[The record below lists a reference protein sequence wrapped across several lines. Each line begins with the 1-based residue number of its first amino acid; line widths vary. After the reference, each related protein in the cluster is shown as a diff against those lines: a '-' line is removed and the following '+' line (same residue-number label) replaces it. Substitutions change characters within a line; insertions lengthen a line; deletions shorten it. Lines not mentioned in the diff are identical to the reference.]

1 MSIKLSALAHMIQSL
16 SAGELAEFRCWF
28 ARFDADTGNRQPSAG
43 VPSGHAVLPAL
54 PADGTHAAGI
64 STKR

>member
-16 SAGELAEFRCWF
+16 SADELAEFRCWF
-28 ARFDADTGNRQPSAG
+28 ARFDADAGDRQRSAG
-43 VPSGHAVLPAL
+43 VPSGHAVIPEL
-54 PADGTHAAGI
+54 PADSTHAAGT

>member
-16 SAGELAEFRCWF
+16 SADDLAEFRCWF
-28 ARFDADTGNRQPSAG
+28 AQFDAAAGDRQPSGG
-43 VPSGHAVLPAL
+43 VASGHAVIPAL
-54 PADGTHAAGI
+54 PADGTHVAGI

>member
-16 SAGELAEFRCWF
+16 SADELAEFRCWF
-28 ARFDADTGNRQPSAG
+28 AQFDAAGDRQPSGG
-43 VPSGHAVLPAL
+43 VASGHAVIPAL
-54 PADGTHAAGI
+54 PADGTHVAGI